1 MCQLEEAH
9 FSALGSAGKSTFYI
23 AEQFAFQKVFRE
35 CRAVDRHKGMVFAGT
50 GVVDALRKELFSGSG
65 FSVDQ
70 DI

>member
-1 MCQLEEAH
+1 MRQLEEAH
-9 FSALGSAGKSTFYI
+9 FSALGSAGKSAFYI